1 MRDLVDKDITS
12 EPKLRNAKA
21 GKNAKIRDGC
31 QLNNVQLGDNV
42 QIGRNVTIFGSNE
55 KPVIIGDNCYIPY
68 GCFFSGAGGSCQIT
82 IGKNVIFSPYC
93 VILTGSGPTSPGS
106 QSSLSACF
114 NTEVKDVIIGN
125 DCWIM
130 TRSTILPGANLGK
143 GVAVAA
149 HSLVK
154 DSFEDYSLI
163 GGVPAKLIR
172 KLGGEIVGDSCQR
185 V

>member
-1 MRDLVDKDITS
+1 MRDLTEKDITC
-12 EPKLRNAKA
+12 EPKMKNVKA
-21 GKNAKIRDGC
+21 GNNIMIRDGC
-31 QLNNVQLGDNV
+31 QLSNVRLGDNV
-42 QIGRNVTIFGSNE
+42 QVGRNVTIFGSIE

-68 GCFFSGAGGSCQIT
+68 GCFFSGAGGLCQIM

-93 VILTGSGPTSPGS
+93 VILTGSGPTSPASESG
-106 QSSLSACF
+106 LSDCF
-114 NTEVKDVIIGN
+114 RTEVENVIIGD

-130 TRSTILPGANLGK
+130 TRSTILPGVIMGK

-154 DSFEDYSLI
+154 GNFGDRILI
-163 GGVPAKLIR
+163 GGVPARIIR
-172 KLGGEIVGDSCQR
+172 RFGGGMVEDSNQR